1 MYLMAG
7 GRWPRGYLQGR
18 CPLSRSLL
26 PHLIVLLFLLLAG
39 HHHHRHH
46 HHFYHHHRRHHH
58 LHHRHGHHQAGCWST
73 ANCFSLSC
81 FFSKP
86 GKGWATTGDT
96 LWSWLRCWWGLRCKS
111 KTLPKI
117 QRTQGI
123 EYFDSS
129 NNFGSK
135 QKLQEALK
143 LGFVWARNT

>member
-1 MYLMAG
+1 MYLAAG
-7 GRWPRGYLQGR
+7 RRWPRGYLQGR

-26 PHLIVLLFLLLAG
+26 PHLIVLLFLLLAV

-46 HHFYHHHRRHHH
+46 HHLLYRHE
-58 LHHRHGHHQAGCWST
+58 HHQAGCWST

-86 GKGWATTGDT
+86 GRGWATTGDT
-96 LWSWLRCWWGLRCKS
+96 LWSWLWCWWAQRCKS
-111 KTLPKI
+111 KTLQKE

-123 EYFDSS
+123 EYFDLHLWFKAEASTS
-129 NNFGSK
+129 FEILV
-135 QKLQEALK
+135 KLR

>member
-26 PHLIVLLFLLLAG
+26 PHLIVLLFLLLAV
-39 HHHHRHH
+39 H
-46 HHFYHHHRRHHH
+46 HHHRRHHH
-58 LHHRHGHHQAGCWST
+58 LHHHHHRHHNLHHRHEHHQAGCWST

-81 FFSKP
+81 FFSKL
-86 GKGWATTGDT
+86 GRGWATTGDT
-96 LWSWLRCWWGLRCKS
+96 FWSWLWCWWGQICKS
-111 KTLPKI
+111 KTLPKE

-135 QKLQEALK
+135 QNLQEALK
-143 LGFVWARNT
+143 LGFVLARNT